1 MELWT
6 KEHAVTLIPAVVVML
21 ILGIILRKAL
31 GGKYLKIRMIPFQIF
46 ACILLL
52 LEAGKQILSLKQG
65 YDLYHLPFH
74 FCSLFIF
81 ALPAMAFYKGKH
93 RTTVSAITTALC
105 ASVFLLMLIYP
116 NLIYSG
122 GAVTEFF
129 TNYFSFHTVAFH
141 NIVMLECVL
150 ILALQ
155 LHTPE
160 EKGEPKK
167 IVWFIIVFCVVSA
180 SMAHLLKTNYANYY
194 TCNIPVLES
203 VRLAVAGVLGPVVAK
218 LLYILI
224 VSALN
229 VGFVLGSYWLYRLLL
244 PAKRK
249 AMQIAE

>member
-6 KEHAVTLIPAVVVML
+6 KEHAVTLIPAVAVML

-31 GGKYLKIRMIPFQIF
+31 GEKDLKIRMIPFQILT
-46 ACILLL
+46 CILLL

-81 ALPAMAFYKGKH
+81 ALPAMSFYKGKH
-93 RTTVSAITTALC
+93 RNTVSAITTALC

-122 GAVTEFF
+122 AAVTEFF
-129 TNYFSFHTVAFH
+129 TNFFSFHTVAFH

-155 LHTPE
+155 LHIPE
-160 EKGEPKK
+160 EKGEPMK

-180 SMAHLLKTNYANYY
+180 TMAHLLKTNYANYY
-194 TCNIPVLES
+194 TCNIPVLET
-203 VRLAVAGVLGPVVAK
+203 VRLAVAGVLGNVVAK

-224 VSALN
+224 VSLLN
-229 VGFVLGSYWLYRLLL
+229 VGFVLGCYWLYRLLL
-244 PAKRK
+244 RVKIKTP
-249 AMQIAE
+249 QVL